1 MKTKL
6 NFQSNEMKPY
16 QHHVPSFTK
25 SNIVLEVK
33 FCKSRRIKIKFSFSF
48 QTLISD
54 SLCAESFDQKK

>member
-16 QHHVPSFTK
+16 QYHVSSLTK

-33 FCKSRRIKIKFSFSF
+33 FCKMPKNQNEIFFLIP
-48 QTLISD
+48 TLILD
-54 SLCAESFDQKK
+54 SLCAESFDQK